1 MVSPAFSA
9 LASTV
14 LTVKRV
20 VRQGRDT
27 YEAARF
33 AHVSALLSS
42 HRSQHRPDLSTAT
55 VQRNSDLEFRVAE
68 LELELSV
75 LKQTH
80 ANILESA
87 DREKK
92 AHNVQVSTLNRQ
104 ISSLETIKAGLQV
117 TLVRNIQTH
126 ARRCPP
132 ESKPSHSM
140 CHRRRGQYVSPVS
153 LKAGTAGWPPG
164 STAHDQGDCR
174 IPFPGKRAGVWS
186 TVLLDYRLF

>member
-1 MVSPAFSA
+1 MVSPSFSA
-9 LASTV
+9 LAYTV
-14 LTVKRV
+14 LTAKRV
-20 VRQGRDT
+20 VQQGRDT

-33 AHVSALLSS
+33 VHVPALLPS
-42 HRSQHRPDLSTAT
+42 HRSQHAPDLSTAT

-104 ISSLETIKAGLQV
+104 ISSLETIKAGPPV
-117 TLVRNIQTH
+117 TVIGCT
-126 ARRCPP
+126 A
-132 ESKPSHSM
+132 
-140 CHRRRGQYVSPVS
+140 
-153 LKAGTAGWPPG
+153 AGA
-164 STAHDQGDCR
+164 
-174 IPFPGKRAGVWS
+174 
-186 TVLLDYRLF
+186 